1 VDLLDELQTRLVCG
15 DGAIGTLLLE
25 HGVPLERCFEELNLS
40 EPDRIRAI
48 HEEYIAAGARVIETN
63 TFGANA
69 VRLERF
75 GFENQV
81 VEINRAAA
89 QIARTAAKDRDVAVA
104 GSIGP
109 LGISAEEA
117 AARGIN
123 RADCFRDQITGLL
136 DGGAELILF
145 ETFMDFDEMA
155 LAFGA
160 KQQIGDA
167 LAICSF
173 ACAPEGRLASGLP
186 LVEAFG
192 KLREAGAKIVGVNC
206 MNGPHGMVQLLER
219 VPAEYLLAAYPNAGY
234 PKYHEGRFLYHTAP
248 EYFAQ
253 SAREMVAQGARLLGG
268 CCGTTPTHIRAIA
281 DAIANLQPV
290 THKTVRVAA
299 EPMPVPRRSHESA
312 AEENLLDRMA
322 QGKRVIICELDPP
335 KTLALEKFFTGAQAL
350 VKAGCDAI
358 TLADNS
364 LAILRVS
371 NLAMGALLKERF
383 GITPLLHLSCRD
395 RNILGLQSELLGMC
409 ALGMRHVLP
418 LTGDPSR
425 VGDHPGAASVYD
437 VNSVELISIIRRL
450 NEGFS
455 HAGKSIKSATGF
467 VIGCTFNPN
476 ARNLDSQ
483 VNRLER
489 KVAAGAQY
497 AMTQPV
503 FDVRMIAEMKRRTE
517 HLGIPIFTG
526 VWPLLSGRQAEF
538 LHNEVPGIIV
548 PDEVR
553 AQMSGLEGTEGR
565 ERGVQLAKEV
575 VREVLQNYRGL
586 YLITPFL
593 KYETT
598 VELAEFARSV

>member
-1 VDLLDELQTRLVCG
+1 MDLLDELQTRILCG
-15 DGAIGTLLLE
+15 DGAFGTLLLE
-25 HGVPLERCFEELNLS
+25 SGVPLEHCFEELNLS
-40 EPDRIRAI
+40 EPARIRAI

-75 GFENQV
+75 GFESRV
-81 VEINRAAA
+81 REINGAAA
-89 QIARTAAKDRDVAVA
+89 QLARKSAAGKDVVVA

-109 LGISAEEA
+109 LGLSADEA
-117 AARGIN
+117 TARGID
-123 RADCFRDQITGLL
+123 RKECFRDQINGLL
-136 DGGAELILF
+136 EGGAELIFL
-145 ETFMDFDEMA
+145 ETFMDFEEMA
-155 LAFGA
+155 LAFQV
-160 KQQIGDA
+160 KQEVSDA
-167 LAICSF
+167 LTICSF
-173 ACAPEGRLASGLP
+173 ACAPEGRLASGIP

-192 KLREAGAKIVGVNC
+192 KMRAAGAKIVGVNC

-219 VPAEYLLAAYPNAGY
+219 VPAEFLLAAYPNAGY
-234 PKYHEGRFLYHTAP
+234 PKYHEGRFIYHTAP
-248 EYFAQ
+248 EYFAE
-253 SAREMVAQGARLLGG
+253 SAREMVAQGARLIGG
-268 CCGTTPTHIRAIA
+268 CCGTSPVHVRAIA
-281 DAIANLQPV
+281 EAIADLQPV
-290 THKTVRVAA
+290 TSKSVRVVA
-299 EPMPVPRRSHESA
+299 EPMPSRQRGREIV
-312 AEENLLDRMA
+312 AEESLLDRLA
-322 QGKRVIICELDPP
+322 QGRRVIICELDPP
-335 KTLALEKFFTGAQAL
+335 KTLALDRFFEGAQAL
-350 VKAGCDAI
+350 ISAGCDAI

-371 NLAMGALLKERF
+371 NLAIGAMLKERF

-395 RNILGLQSELLGMC
+395 RNVLGLQSELLGMS
-409 ALGMRHVLP
+409 AMGMRHVLP

-455 HAGKSIKSATGF
+455 QAGKSIKSATEF

-483 VNRLER
+483 INRLER

-503 FDVRMIAEMKRRTE
+503 FDVQRVVEVKRRTE
-517 HLGIPIFTG
+517 HLGIPIFIG

-548 PDEVR
+548 PDAVR
-553 AQMSGLEGTEGR
+553 AKMAGLDGVDGHS
-565 ERGVQLAKEV
+565 RGVDLAKEV
-575 VREVLQNYRGL
+575 IEAVWDSFNSL

-593 KYETT
+593 RYETT
-598 VELAEFARSV
+598 VELARFARN